1 MKDDKEYSIGYTT
14 NVHMQKSTAEL
25 LGGVKSKYDTAAAA
39 AALLAEEEKRRRAQ
53 AARAAESAKAAR
65 KKNGMPYFP
74 TNDKTKKSLKAMLAK
89 QLAEGKIDMEA
100 FKMGMSALD

>member
-1 MKDDKEYSIGYTT
+1 M
-14 NVHMQKSTAEL
+14 

-53 AARAAESAKAAR
+53 AARAAESVKAAR